1 MMLNLER
8 SFTPETYHQ
17 HLKEQKCYPSL
28 KNLISSQIDFFN
40 WWKNS
45 NTNFI
50 IRHSKSHKKFKVS
63 NYEGTT
69 YFSSDNEACVSFY
82 ESIFQNPIRIKNDLF
97 QFFKEN
103 QLKVGIKVDKELG
116 FKTGMANG
124 ICRKNELKLSHYLDA
139 ASNLTNEDSIKK
151 RSAIYLSPL
160 NIFLTPNPNKFEHT
174 INGYSLYDIGEDAL
188 IKEHLHSCLI
198 EDIISKEDGKLAYRL
213 YCKMCELDFEE
224 QMKKI
229 SSMKRKS
236 IQIEFKRKHKKMN
249 KSEIKP
255 AYSLRETSSIKA
267 EDVLAKGIVYRRNFI
282 LKKNYI
288 GSGLNIQIV
297 NKDGIPQFTYN
308 HDTLLEQLGT
318 RITGLPC
325 WDRYGYYTKSGS
337 ALPNFCIGLRGIKIH
352 SVRS

>member
-1 MMLNLER
+1 MPDFIR
-8 SFTPETYHQ
+8 GFTATSYHQ
-17 HLKEQKCYPSL
+17 YLIEQNCYPSL
-28 KNLISSQIDFFN
+28 ENLISSQIDFFN

-50 IRHSKSHKKFKVS
+50 IRHSRSHKKFKVT

-82 ESIFQNPIRIKNDLF
+82 ESIFQNPIRIKDDLF

-103 QLKVGIKVDKELG
+103 ELKVGIKVDKQLG

-124 ICRKNELKLSHYLDA
+124 ICRKNKLKLSHYLDA
-139 ASNLTNEDSIKK
+139 ASNLTDEDSIKK

-198 EDIISKEDGKLAYRL
+198 EDIISKEDGELAYRL

-229 SSMKRKS
+229 SSMKGKS
-236 IQIEFKRKHKKMN
+236 IQIEFKRKHSRIN
-249 KSEIKP
+249 KSEIK
-255 AYSLRETSSIKA
+255 YLKETSSIKV
-267 EDVLAKGIVYRRNFI
+267 EDVLAEGIVYKKNFI
-282 LKKNYI
+282 LKKSYM

-318 RITGLPC
+318 RITELHC
-325 WDRYGYYTKSGS
+325 WNRYGYYTKSGS
-337 ALPNFCIGLRGIKIH
+337 ALPSFCIGLRGITIH
-352 SVRS
+352 N

>member
-1 MMLNLER
+1 MILNFEQN
-8 SFTPETYHQ
+8 FTSEFYHQ
-17 HLKEQKCYPSL
+17 YLIEQDCYPPL
-28 KNLISSQIDFFN
+28 ENLISSQIDFFN

-50 IRHSKSHKKFKVS
+50 IRHSKSHKKFKVT

-103 QLKVGIKVDKELG
+103 ELKVGIKVDKELG

-124 ICRKNELKLSHYLDA
+124 ICRKNKLKLSHYLDA
-139 ASNLTNEDSIKK
+139 ASNLTDEDSIKK

-198 EDIISKEDGKLAYRL
+198 EDIISKEDGELAYRL
-213 YCKMCELDFEE
+213 YCRMCELDFEE

-229 SSMKRKS
+229 SSRKRNS
-236 IQIEFKRKHKKMN
+236 IQIEFKRKD
-249 KSEIKP
+249 KSSSKTEIKH
-255 AYSLRETSSIKA
+255 LRETGSIKA
-267 EDVLAKGIVYRRNFI
+267 EDVLAEGVVCKRNFI
-282 LKKNYI
+282 LKKSYM
-288 GSGLNIQIV
+288 GRGLNIQIV

-308 HDTLLEQLGT
+308 HDTLLEQLGA
-318 RITGLPC
+318 RITEKPC

-337 ALPNFCIGLRGIKIH
+337 ALPNFCIGLRGITIH
-352 SVRS
+352 N